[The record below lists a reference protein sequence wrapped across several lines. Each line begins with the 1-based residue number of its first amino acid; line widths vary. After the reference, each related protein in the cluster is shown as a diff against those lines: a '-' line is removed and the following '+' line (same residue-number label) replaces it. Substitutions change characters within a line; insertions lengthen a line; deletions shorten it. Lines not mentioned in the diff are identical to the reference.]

1 MSSDISVLVVD
12 DHKIFRLGMV
22 STLRSIERVKT
33 IFEAENGMK
42 AVEIAQKHPVDVV
55 FMDIRM
61 PIMNGIQATV
71 EIKKRNEKIKVIAL
85 SMFDDN
91 EFLSEMFTNGASAY
105 LLKNTDADEIREA
118 IDAVMLDEHY
128 FSRDI
133 SESMLNNLL
142 NSQRAPKDVDGSF
155 MLSNREKEILRYV
168 CDGLSNKEIAEQL
181 QISTRTVEGHR
192 ARLHYKTNCKN
203 AAELINYAMRHH
215 LR

>member
-1 MSSDISVLVVD
+1 MPSGISVLVVD

-22 STLRSIERVKT
+22 GTLKSIENVTT

-42 AVEIAQKHPVDVV
+42 AVEVVQKNPIDVI

-61 PIMNGIQATV
+61 PIMDGIQATR
-71 EIKKRNEKIKVIAL
+71 EIKKNNEKIKVIAL

-133 SESMLNNLL
+133 SEAMLKILL
-142 NSQRAPKDVDGSF
+142 NSQRAPKEVDGSF
-155 MLSNREKEILRYV
+155 MLSNREKEILLYV

-181 QISTRTVEGHR
+181 QLSTRTVEGHR

-203 AAELINYAMRHH
+203 AAELVNYAIRHH